1 MTVLAIDQG
10 TSSTKAVLVADD
22 GIVLARASARVKCA
36 YPHPGWVEQDPD
48 ELWDSVQAVIAAM
61 PRGTPIDAIALST
74 QRESAVIWDR
84 RTGEP
89 AGPVIGWQDGRTAP
103 ECDRLREHEPLVRA
117 KTGLAL
123 DPMFSA
129 TKLRWL
135 LDGRDDLCAG
145 TIDAFLIHRLTG
157 EFAIEAGNASRTL
170 LMNLETLAWDPELC
184 ALFGVPLS
192 TLPEIRRSDAGFG
205 STPAG
210 IPVKAVLADSHAAL
224 YAHGAAKA
232 TYGTGS
238 SVMVPSDHAVDGLA
252 HTLAWLTA
260 APVYA
265 VEGNV
270 LASAAALD
278 WMARTLQV
286 SALEPLALQAGTTD
300 GVHLVPAFS
309 GLGAPYWD
317 RDATGLVTGLT
328 LGTRPEHL
336 ARAAFESVAHQ
347 ICDILDLVELDAL
360 HADGGATASDL
371 LMQLQADLSGRP
383 VLVSTSPEMSAL
395 GAADLAAGVRR
406 ERPARTFEPAIT
418 EDERHA
424 RRDAWHGAVRR
435 SRLTATP
442 VLEGSLR

>member
-22 GIVLARASARVKCA
+22 GVVLARASARVSCF
-36 YPHPGWVEQDPD
+36 YPHPGWVEQDAE

-61 PRGTPIDAIALST
+61 PVGTPIDAIALST
-74 QRESAVIWDR
+74 QRESAVVWNDDYVS
-84 RTGEP
+84 
-89 AGPVIGWQDGRTAP
+89 PVIGWQDARTAAD
-103 ECDRLREHEPLVRA
+103 CDRLRDHEPLITA

-129 TKLRWL
+129 TKLHRL
-135 LDGRDDLCAG
+135 LDGRDDLKAG

-170 LMNLETLAWDPELC
+170 LMNLKTLDWDTELC
-184 ALFGVPLS
+184 ELFGVPLHA
-192 TLPEIRRSDAGFG
+192 LPEIRRSDGG
-205 STPAG
+205 YGEHHGTPLT
-210 IPVKAVLADSHAAL
+210 AVLADSHAAL

-238 SVMVPSDHAVDGLA
+238 SVMVPSDQAVDGLA
-252 HTLAWLTA
+252 HTLAWLTDE
-260 APVYA
+260 PVYA
-265 VEGNV
+265 VEGNI

-286 SALEPLALQAGTTD
+286 AKLEPLAQQADTTD

-317 RDATGLVTGLT
+317 RDATGLISGVT
-328 LGTRPEHL
+328 LGTTPAQL

-347 ICDILDLVELDAL
+347 ICDILDRVELDEL

-383 VLVSTSPEMSAL
+383 VLVSSSPEMSAL
-395 GAADLAAGVRR
+395 GVADLAAGGRR
-406 ERPARTFEPAIT
+406 DRPARTFEPTISN
-418 EDERHA
+418 DERQA
-424 RRDAWHGAVRR
+424 RREAWHAAVRR
-435 SRLTATP
+435 SRHHEP
-442 VLEGSLR
+442 VLEGSLG

>member
-22 GIVLARASARVKCA
+22 GIVLARASARVRCA
-36 YPHPGWVEQDPD
+36 YPHPGWVEQDAD
-48 ELWDSVQAVIAAM
+48 EIWDSVQAVMAAM
-61 PRGTPIDAIALST
+61 PLGTPIDAIALST
-74 QRESAVIWDR
+74 QRESAVVWNDDYVS
-84 RTGEP
+84 
-89 AGPVIGWQDGRTAP
+89 PVIGWQDARTAAD
-103 ECDRLREHEPLVRA
+103 CDQLREHEPFVRA
-117 KTGLAL
+117 RTGLAL

-129 TKLRWL
+129 TKLHRL
-135 LDGRDDLCAG
+135 LDGRDDLRAG

-170 LMNLETLAWDPELC
+170 LMNLKTLDWDPELC
-184 ALFGVPLS
+184 ELFGVPQH
-192 TLPEIRRSDAGFG
+192 TLPEIRRSDGGFG
-205 STPAG
+205 SCRGTPLA
-210 IPVKAVLADSHAAL
+210 AVLADSHAAL

-238 SVMVPSDHAVDGLA
+238 SVMVPSDHRVDGLA
-252 HTLAWLTA
+252 HTLAWLTDE
-260 APVYA
+260 PVYA
-265 VEGNV
+265 VEGNI

-286 SALEPLALQAGTTD
+286 SKLEPLALQADTTD
-300 GVHLVPAFS
+300 GVHLVPAFG

-317 RDATGLVTGLT
+317 RDATGLITGVT

-347 ICDILDLVELDAL
+347 ICDILDRVELDEL

-383 VLVSTSPEMSAL
+383 VLVSTPPEMSAL

-406 ERPARTFEPAIT
+406 ARPARTFEPAIT

-435 SRLTATP
+435 SRLSAAP
-442 VLEGSLR
+442 VLEGSLQ

>member
-1 MTVLAIDQG
+1 MSVLAIDQG
-10 TSSTKAVLVADD
+10 TSSTKAVLVGDD
-22 GIVLARASARVKCA
+22 GIVLGRASVPITCS
-36 YPHPGWVEQDPD
+36 YPHPGWVEQDAEEIWQSVLTVIDFLDTPD
-48 ELWDSVQAVIAAM
+48 VIA
-61 PRGTPIDAIALST
+61 ISN
-74 QRESAVIWDR
+74 QRESAVVWSDDFVS
-84 RTGEP
+84 
-89 AGPVIGWQDGRTAP
+89 PVIGWQDARTAP
-103 ECDRLREHEPLVRA
+103 DCDRLREHEAVVRQ

-129 TKLRWL
+129 TKLHWL
-135 LDGRDDLCAG
+135 LDGRDDLRAG

-170 LMNLETLAWDPELC
+170 LMNLETLDWDPELC
-184 ALFGVPLS
+184 ALFGVPLH

-205 STPAG
+205 ERRG
-210 IPVKAVLADSHAAL
+210 IPLAAVLADSHAAL

-238 SVMVPSDHAVDGLA
+238 SVMVPSEHHVDGLA
-252 HTLAWLTA
+252 HTLAWLTDQ
-260 APVYA
+260 PVYA
-265 VEGNV
+265 VEGNI

-278 WMARTLQV
+278 WMARTLHV
-286 SALEPLALQAGTTD
+286 DKLEPLAREAQTND

-317 RDATGLVTGLT
+317 REASGLISGLT

-347 ICDILDLVELDAL
+347 ICDILDRVVLDVL

-395 GAADLAAGVRR
+395 GVADLAAGGRR
-406 ERPARTFEPAIT
+406 ERPVRAFEPAIS
-418 EDERHA
+418 EDERLT
-424 RRDAWHGAVRR
+424 RREAWRAAVRR
-435 SRLTATP
+435 ARLQTATP
-442 VLEGSLR
+442 QLEGSLR